1 MINRQSGQIALIV
14 LLVST
19 IMLTVGLAMSK
30 KTVVETS
37 VDTVEEESKQ
47 AFNAAESGIDYYLG
61 TGKTDYV
68 APGSTDGSKI
78 SVTNLGAGQS
88 IGTGLTIDQN
98 SAAFFWLVAHAANET
113 IDMTTFYNPSIP
125 VLDLCVRDN
134 LPAVEVGYFYHR
146 LGQYMVTRRGY
157 NVVGLGPTMPNF
169 SPIAADAGCG
179 SGWNRID
186 LAGVMTGVGGTGLL
200 VVARPYGNNSPMVL
214 KGSATSDFPN
224 QGVEISSMGYAGEVK
239 RRVSVWRSYRVP
251 TFLLDAVTAKGR
263 VLSQ

>member
-19 IMLTVGLAMSK
+19 VMLTVGLAMSK

-37 VDTVEEESKQ
+37 VDTVEEESRQ

-68 APGSTDGSKI
+68 APGSTDGSKVTI
-78 SVTNLGAGQS
+78 TNLAVGNSIATGGAV
-88 IGTGLTIDQN
+88 DQD
-98 SAAFFWLVAHAANET
+98 SVAFFWLVGHT
-113 IDMTTFYNPSIP
+113 SDDQIDLTNFYNPLIP
-125 VLDLCVRDN
+125 MLDLCVRDN
-134 LPAVEVGYFYHR
+134 LPAVEVGYFYHSSGR
-146 LGQYMVTRRGY
+146 YMITRRGY
-157 NVVGLGPTMPNF
+157 NVAGLGSTIPNF

-179 SGWNRID
+179 SGWNRIN
-186 LAGVMTGVGGTGLL
+186 LALTMTGVGGTGLL
-200 VVARPYGNNSPMVL
+200 VTARPYGNNSPMVL
-214 KGSATSDFPN
+214 KGSATSNFPN